1 MVGAMRVVS
10 EPLDDVDG
18 LAHVLGAIVELDDV
32 DSASLVC
39 GEDGAGGCVGVELQ
53 ALEVK
58 GRGHDDNVDD
68 AWAQRPQIG
77 CFR

>member
-32 DSASLVC
+32 DSASLIG
-39 GEDGAGGCVGVELQ
+39 GEDRTDGCVGVKLQ

-58 GRGHDDNVDD
+58 GRGHVDNVDD
-68 AWAQRPQIG
+68 TWAQRSQIG
-77 CFR
+77 CSR

>member
-1 MVGAMRVVS
+1 MGMVS

-32 DSASLVC
+32 NSASLIC
-39 GEDGAGGCVGVELQ
+39 GENWSDEGVGVKLQ

-58 GRGHDDNVDD
+58 GE
-68 AWAQRPQIG
+68 RP
-77 CFR
+77 

>member
-1 MVGAMRVVS
+1 MVGAMRVVP

-18 LAHVLGAIVELDDV
+18 LPHVLGAIVELDDV
-32 DSASLVC
+32 DSASLI
-39 GEDGAGGCVGVELQ
+39 GREDGSDRCVGVELQ

-68 AWAQRPQIG
+68 A
-77 CFR
+77 